1 MKTLIYD
8 GTIEGFLTSIF
19 YCYEKDE
26 FSNKISSKATFQNSL
41 LDEFVEI
48 TTDAEKASRVKR
60 GIIKKVGVNLFNEI
74 NTVFC
79 SDDKNKDNIVFEYLK
94 LIFAFGAKTRLMLN
108 NERVM
113 AYNDLLKKVTYERHR
128 MIGFIRFEEN
138 VDGVMYAKYS
148 PDNNI
153 THLLLGHF
161 SNRFSTQNF
170 IIHDTKRNIL
180 GVYSKEVNKF
190 FTYTASEYLK
200 QIDLAQD
207 EKFFQRLW
215 QNYYR
220 DTSIKERKNKTLMM
234 AHMPRRYHTNL
245 TELKAS

>member
-8 GTIEGFLTSIF
+8 ATIEGFLTSIF

-26 FSNKISSKATFQNSL
+26 FLSRVSSTATFQNNL
-41 LDEFVEI
+41 LDEFIEI
-48 TTDAEKASRVKR
+48 STDKIKAKRVKQ
-60 GIIKKVGVNLFNEI
+60 GIIKKVGINLFNEI

-79 SDDKNKDNIVFEYLK
+79 SDDQNKDNVLFDYLK

-108 NERVM
+108 NESVI

-128 MIGFIRFEEN
+128 MIGFLRFEETL
-138 VDGVMYAKYS
+138 DGVMYAKYS

-161 SNRFSTQNF
+161 SSRFSTQNF

-180 GVYSKEVNKF
+180 GVYSSMANKF
-190 FTYTASEYLK
+190 FTYSF
-200 QIDLAQD
+200 I
-207 EKFFQRLW
+207 
-215 QNYYR
+215 
-220 DTSIKERKNKTLMM
+220 
-234 AHMPRRYHTNL
+234 
-245 TELKAS
+245 